1 MQEKKDSSISVILKG
16 ICVGGTMLVPGCSGG
31 SMAMILGV
39 YDRLVS
45 SVSSFMKHKK
55 ESLFFL
61 TLFCLGGG
69 LGMILFARPILS
81 LMERF
86 EMPMLYFFIG
96 AIAGSVPMILKKA
109 SWEKGGLGK
118 LLFFLAGA
126 AAVGLFALLPPD
138 TFQADMSAGL
148 TSYLLLILAGVI
160 AAIALVL
167 PGISVSYMLLLM
179 GMYDTVMRAITE
191 MYLPYLIPI
200 GLGLALGVVATTK
213 LLEKA
218 MEKFPG
224 PSYLCILGF
233 MAASMAQVFPG
244 LPSGG
249 RVAGMPADAG
259 SRIFTY
265 PFSGGGGNQEVA
277 SNSFP
282 LRPLL
287 GWS

>member
-1 MQEKKDSSISVILKG
+1 MEECMQEKKDSSISVILKG

-69 LGMILFARPILS
+69 LGMILFARPLLS

-126 AAVGLFALLPPD
+126 AAVGLFALLPPS
-138 TFQADMSAGL
+138 FWLLWEKGLQAVKC
-148 TSYLLLILAGVI
+148 LIVWAWRKVI
-160 AAIALVL
+160 KLCFL
-167 PGISVSYMLLLM
+167 P
-179 GMYDTVMRAITE
+179 R
-191 MYLPYLIPI
+191 
-200 GLGLALGVVATTK
+200 
-213 LLEKA
+213 
-218 MEKFPG
+218 
-224 PSYLCILGF
+224 
-233 MAASMAQVFPG
+233 
-244 LPSGG
+244 
-249 RVAGMPADAG
+249 
-259 SRIFTY
+259 
-265 PFSGGGGNQEVA
+265 
-277 SNSFP
+277 
-282 LRPLL
+282 
-287 GWS
+287 

>member
-69 LGMILFARPILS
+69 LGMILFARPMLS
-81 LMERF
+81 LMDRF

-249 RVAGMPADAG
+249 EWLVCPLMLAAGFLLIRFLAEG
-259 SRIFTY
+259 EIKRSLQTVSR
-265 PFSGGGGNQEVA
+265 
-277 SNSFP
+277 
-282 LRPLL
+282 
-287 GWS
+287 

>member
-1 MQEKKDSSISVILKG
+1 MQEKKDNGISTILKG
-16 ICVGGTMLVPGCSGG
+16 LCVGGTMLVPGCSGG

-55 ESLFFL
+55 ESLCFL
-61 TLFCLGGG
+61 TLFSLGGG
-69 LGMILFARPILS
+69 LGMLLFARPMLS

-96 AIAGSVPMILKKA
+96 AVAGSVPMILKKA

-118 LLFFLAGA
+118 LLFFLVGA
-126 AAVGLFALLPPD
+126 AVVGLFALLPAD

-179 GMYDTVMRAITE
+179 GMYDTVMKAITQLH
-191 MYLPYLIPI
+191 LPYLIPI

-213 LLEKA
+213 LLEGA

-224 PSYLCILGF
+224 PAYLCILGF

-244 LPSGG
+244 LPTGNEWL
-249 RVAGMPADAG
+249 VCLLMLAAGFFLIRFLAEGEIRKSLQTA
-259 SRIFTY
+259 SR
-265 PFSGGGGNQEVA
+265 
-277 SNSFP
+277 
-282 LRPLL
+282 
-287 GWS
+287 

>member
-69 LGMILFARPILS
+69 LGMILFARPMLS

-126 AAVGLFALLPPD
+126 AVCPA
-138 TFQADMSAGL
+138 SAGYVSGGYERRADFL
-148 TSYLLLILAGVI
+148 P
-160 AAIALVL
+160 AAY
-167 PGISVSYMLLLM
+167 PGRCDCRHS
-179 GMYDTVMRAITE
+179 
-191 MYLPYLIPI
+191 
-200 GLGLALGVVATTK
+200 
-213 LLEKA
+213 
-218 MEKFPG
+218 PG
-224 PSYLCILGF
+224 AARNKRFLY
-233 MAASMAQVFPG
+233 AASH
-244 LPSGG
+244 
-249 RVAGMPADAG
+249 
-259 SRIFTY
+259 
-265 PFSGGGGNQEVA
+265 GNV
-277 SNSFP
+277 
-282 LRPLL
+282 
-287 GWS
+287 